1 MILFYHINSKIIVKA
16 VVMNKKR
23 VFSFL
28 SCIHIVFFLYIFINA
43 SGCGLFSI
51 VAPAAPVY
59 AAELTPGFSI
69 PGPAL
74 IASRQSRPFS
84 FEDSF
89 CETIYM
95 PRLVLG
101 PGEEHAIDLKLF
113 YGRDPLFKS
122 AEIKLSVAAA
132 AGSLTYSGQY
142 YIDVKRTGSKA
153 IFKLNKPPSAFR
165 GPVDYQIIIYDFKT
179 SQIVKIVKGAIIAAE
194 KNCRVSLKFPSTPE
208 LAAAANYE
216 VYIAGDMNGWKA
228 GATKLNYDPAQK
240 IYYIDFDNI
249 EKGRYKYKLVIGD
262 KWLPDSS
269 NPVTEPD
276 GFGSFNSIFT
286 AGTECAE
293 DRLIPLGARREN
305 NSVFLKIKYDG
316 PSSNPSLAFFYK
328 GMALSPSNISYDRND
343 KSFTARIDELK
354 FKSVSRLKPS
364 ILFYSFSAD
373 SGGNPSSLSAEYCFY
388 NLNGAQSS
396 YNFRDAVIYFAM
408 TDRFLNGDPRN
419 DKPIRAPGLH
429 KLCAFH
435 GGDMEGI
442 LRAAR
447 DGYFSALNTG
457 LLWISPVLKGP
468 RGAFKDSLPPHLYFT
483 NYHGY
488 WPYSLDEAEERFA
501 PFKKLSAAVE
511 ELRRDFS
518 IEIILDAVLRHVT
531 IDSPVY
537 KNNKNLFLGLYLKD
551 KTKNIR
557 RFDEYPETTWFDE
570 FLPAF
575 DYSKKETVDYI
586 KAKADGW
593 IKNSGVKGFRLDA
606 VKHIPH
612 SFWSALLN
620 SRDDFFTVGETIDS
634 REKIASYIAPGM
646 ITAQFDFPLY
656 FAIVETL
663 AKNGGAGFNQLE
675 HEIKKSEEIFWNQH
689 KLTSNLIGNHDF
701 PRFMAYADGWFD
713 GGKNGD
719 GRQLGFTDPP
729 RVRDPKNYNKLK
741 MAFGLLFA
749 LNGMPLIYYGD
760 EYGQCGAGDPDNR
773 RPMRFGDELN
783 AFEKDNL
790 KLVRRLTS
798 IRKTSPALIEG
809 MRLPL
814 LCTDN
819 YYVFAKI
826 HFGEII
832 IAAFNKSDKPAVIKV
847 NAANALAGRGLEYK
861 SGICFNDMITFEKF
875 AAAQNGELKIDM
887 KPLSFR
893 YLEILK

>member
-1 MILFYHINSKIIVKA
+1 
-16 VVMNKKR
+16 MNKKR
-23 VFSFL
+23 GSSILTLLRIICFSF
-28 SCIHIVFFLYIFINA
+28 IFINA
-43 SGCGLFSI
+43 FEPGFFLSLS
-51 VAPAAPVY
+51 PATSALT
-59 AAELTPGFSI
+59 AELTPDFSQT
-69 PGPAL
+69 GRSL
-74 IASRQSRPFS
+74 ISGRKSLPFN
-84 FEDSF
+84 FKDSF

-95 PRLVLG
+95 PRLILS
-101 PGEEHAIDLKLF
+101 PGEKHFMDLKPF
-113 YGRDPLFKS
+113 YGRDLNFKS
-122 AEIKLSVAAA
+122 AYINLSAFTPGGKNLSDGTEFINYAII
-132 AGSLTYSGQY
+132 GT
-142 YIDVKRTGSKA
+142 KA
-153 IFKLNKPPSAFR
+153 VFKLNKPPAAFR
-165 GPVDYQIIIYDFKT
+165 GPVDYQIIIYDIITNQVFKIIRG
-179 SQIVKIVKGAIIAAE
+179 SIIAAE
-194 KNCRVSLKFPSTPE
+194 KNCRVSLKIPASAE
-208 LAAAANYE
+208 LFAACNYE

-240 IYYIDFDNI
+240 IYHIDFNNI
-249 EKGRYKYKLVIGD
+249 EKGRYKYKLVIGE
-262 KWLPDSS
+262 KWLADSS
-269 NPVTEPD
+269 NPVKEPD

-286 AGTECAE
+286 AGAECAE
-293 DRLIPLGARREN
+293 DRLIPLRLWREK
-305 NSVFLKIKYDG
+305 SVIFLKIKYDG
-316 PSSNPSLAFFYK
+316 HSLNPSLAFFYN
-328 GMALSPSNISYDRND
+328 GHPISPENISYHKHD
-343 KSFTARIDELK
+343 KSFIVRLDKNK
-354 FKSVSRLKPS
+354 FKAINYFKPS
-364 ILFYSFSAD
+364 ILFYSFSAESD
-373 SGGNPSSLSAEYCFY
+373 GKPASLSAEYCFY
-388 NLNGAQSS
+388 NSSGMESS

-408 TDRFLNGDPRN
+408 TDRFLNGDPSN
-419 DKPIRAPGLH
+419 DKPIRARGLD
-429 KLCAFH
+429 KICGFH
-435 GGDMEGI
+435 GGDIEGI
-442 LRAAR
+442 LQAAR

-468 RGAFKDSLPPHLYFT
+468 RGAFKDSLPPHKYFT

-501 PFKKLSAAVE
+501 SFEKLSSAVE
-511 ELRRDFS
+511 ELRRNFS
-518 IEIILDAVLRHVT
+518 IEIILDAVFRHVT
-531 IDSPVY
+531 EDSPVY

-557 RFDEYPETTWFDE
+557 RFDEFPETTWFDE

-575 DYSKKETVDYI
+575 DYSKKETVDYM
-586 KAKADGW
+586 KAKAEGW

-620 SRDDFFTVGETIDS
+620 SRDDFFTIGETIDS

-646 ITAQFDFPLY
+646 ISAQFDFPLY
-656 FAIVETL
+656 FAIIETI
-663 AKNGGAGFNQLE
+663 AKNGGAGFDALE

-719 GRQLGFTDPP
+719 GRQLGFNDPP

-760 EYGQCGAGDPDNR
+760 EYGECGAGDPDNR

-790 KLVRRLTS
+790 KLVKRLATL
-798 IRKTSPALIEG
+798 RKTSPALIEG

-814 LCTDN
+814 LCTDQ

-832 IAAFNKSDKPAVIKV
+832 IAAFNKSDKPAIIKV
-847 NAANALAGRGLEYK
+847 NAAKAIESKDVENK
-861 SGICFNDMITFEKF
+861 NGICFCDMISFEKF
-875 AAAQNGELKIDM
+875 PVAPDGALKIEM